1 MLDDEQLKSYT
12 LAEIERLLQGHG
24 KNMKEDYP
32 TIPQSDVSLSN
43 KGHNRL
49 IYDELRYD
57 KNKLR
62 KEHRPLM
69 STMTL
74 KQKIIYV
81 KIMAR
86 VEAYRPGVL

>member
-1 MLDDEQLKSYT
+1 
-12 LAEIERLLQGHG
+12 
-24 KNMKEDYP
+24 MKEDYP
-32 TIPQSDVSLSN
+32 TIPQSDVSLNN

-49 IYDELRYD
+49 IYDEQRYD

-69 STMTL
+69 SAIIL
-74 KQKIIYV
+74 KQKIIYD

-86 VEAYRPGVL
+86 VEANRPGVFFLYGCMVTVEHVKFITV